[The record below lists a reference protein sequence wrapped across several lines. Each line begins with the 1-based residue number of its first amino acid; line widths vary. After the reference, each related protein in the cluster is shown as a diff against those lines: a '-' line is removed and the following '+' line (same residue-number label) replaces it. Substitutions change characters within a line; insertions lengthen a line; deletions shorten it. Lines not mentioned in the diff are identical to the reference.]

1 MGPDIG
7 FALALRLTE
16 ILLALALIQQS
27 AEHIGGPPD
36 ERRLFLPRLALGLGL
51 LTGLAPTLTLGALWL
66 HGLLILRRFDG
77 VYNGGSDKMIWL
89 VMTCGLLAHLAPTPY
104 WSEMALG
111 YLAVQLTLSYFV
123 SGWVKVINP
132 DWRSGQALIDVFRYS
147 AYPVSRNLRGL
158 ADRRGLLFLA
168 GWAVITL
175 ELVFPLTLLD
185 ARTLAL
191 GLGLCAVFHVSNAI
205 HFGLNRFVWAWI
217 SAFPALIWLQ
227 DRLGQILF

>member
-1 MGPDIG
+1 MG
-7 FALALRLTE
+7 FAQALRLTE

-27 AEHIGGPPD
+27 AEHMAAPRD
-36 ERRLFLPRLALGLGL
+36 ERLLFMPRLALGFGL
-51 LTGLAPTLTLGALWL
+51 LTGLASTAILGALWVQ
-66 HGLLILRRFDG
+66 GLLILRRFDG
-77 VYNGGSDKMIWL
+77 VYNGGSDKMLWL
-89 VMTCGLLAHLAPTPY
+89 VLTCCLAAHLAPSSY
-104 WSEMALG
+104 WQEMALG

-132 DWRSGQALIDVFRYS
+132 DWRSGQALADVFRFS

-158 ADRRGLLFLA
+158 ADRPGLLRPA
-168 GWAVITL
+168 GWAVIGL

-185 ARTLAL
+185 HRALCL
-191 GLGLCAVFHVSNAI
+191 GLGLCALFHVSNAL

-227 DRLGQILF
+227 DRLGQVLS